1 VEAAWPT
8 ILNWTMTTALTLL
21 KFLLNLGKEIIEKMV
36 ERLSSGNLQR
46 TIEEKSLYI

>member
-1 VEAAWPT
+1 
-8 ILNWTMTTALTLL
+8 MTTALTLL
-21 KFLLNLGKEIIEKMV
+21 KFLLKLGIEIIEKMV